1 MFYVNCIK
9 CILSDPLIVIE
20 SFETEFDVIQKIHLC
35 PGDCQYSQMSS
46 FLHGLK
52 FSFRFL
58 PAEMQRPE
66 RQPC

>member
-9 CILSDPLIVIE
+9 CILSDPLVVIE
-20 SFETEFDVIQKIHLC
+20 SFEIESNVIQKIHLC

-52 FSFRFL
+52 FSFRIF
-58 PAEMQRPE
+58 
-66 RQPC
+66 

>member
-9 CILSDPLIVIE
+9 CILSDPLVVIE
-20 SFETEFDVIQKIHLC
+20 SFEIEFNVIQKIHLC

-52 FSFRFL
+52 FSFWIF
-58 PAEMQRPE
+58 
-66 RQPC
+66 

>member
-20 SFETEFDVIQKIHLC
+20 SFEIEFNVIQKIHLC

-46 FLHGLK
+46 FPYGLK
-52 FSFRFL
+52 FPFRIF
-58 PAEMQRPE
+58 
-66 RQPC
+66 